1 MNSKE
6 QILSMVKEGNITV
19 EEGLD
24 LLNAL
29 DSNDQK
35 SQEKPIVK
43 VKKPFFKRM
52 LSVEIQSKENE
63 NVKINV
69 PLALAKIGLKTS
81 GKLNLNGQKIDLSGI
96 DLDDIL
102 SHIDEDTQG
111 EILTLDTDDGDH
123 IRIFID

>member
-35 SQEKPIVK
+35 SQEKSIVK